1 MAVAEWIRAELGTL
15 DFGNAKL
22 DERQAI
28 LLDKLAAKPAESLP
42 AATGSWAE
50 LIAAYRFCDNK
61 RITGEKV
68 LAPHR
73 ASTIERIRRQSV
85 ALIPQDTTELEFDRD
100 PEQGFGKLTY
110 ESRIGLMD
118 HMQIAVTPEG
128 QHLGVTRCHVW
139 ARRLINPHAKTH
151 NRDRATDDKESQRWL
166 VSYRDACQIARQAPE
181 TLVVSLSDRE
191 GDLFECFVEGAA
203 PKRGKTAEWIIRSA
217 QNRRLVP
224 SPESASQAAKLRIAA
239 AELPVLGTG
248 TVKIP
253 ARSQQSARVAQVEYR
268 AGQLTI
274 KAPPRKGDKLP
285 DMAVN
290 AVFVTE
296 INPPPDVE
304 PLDWLLLTSLPID
317 TLPNV
322 LQVVDYYASRW
333 QIEVFFKVLKQ
344 GCAVERLQLQT
355 ARRVENCLALY
366 CIVAWRI
373 LHVTM
378 LGRESSG
385 RQLRGGLLESG
396 MAGGLRGRPQKSAPP
411 EKPPS
416 LGEFLELAWP
426 DWAATSGGP
435 TTARPARKSC
445 GARNV
450 PSFRLRPGVG
460 SPTRNGSR
468 PRLATVTYKDE
479 SSAWEHPSR
488 SSASRLAHRDRLSR
502 RIDAEP
508 VRHGLAAVSWREA
521 ELPKRKLPSG
531 AWEQRGTQNLSGKLL
546 IPAGAAIMF
555 SR

>member
-1 MAVAEWIRAELGTL
+1 MAVAEWIRAELSTL
-15 DFGNAKL
+15 DLGNTKL

-28 LLDKLAAKPAESLP
+28 LLDKLAAKPSESLP
-42 AATGSWAE
+42 GATGSWAE
-50 LIAAYRFCDNK
+50 LNAAYRFCDNK
-61 RITGEKV
+61 RVTAEKV

-73 ASTIERIRRQSV
+73 ASTIERIRRQPV

-118 HMQIAVTPEG
+118 HVQIAVTPEG
-128 QHLGVTRCHVW
+128 QHLGVTRCHTW
-139 ARRLINPHAKTH
+139 ARPLINPHAKTH
-151 NRDRATDDKESQRWL
+151 NRDRATEDKESMRWL
-166 VSYRDACQIARQAPE
+166 VSYRDACQIARQAPQ
-181 TLVVSLSDRE
+181 TLIVSLSDRE
-191 GDLFECFVEGAA
+191 GDLFECFVEGAT

-224 SPESASQAAKLRIAA
+224 RQESASQAAKLRIAA

-253 ARSQQSARVAQVEYR
+253 ARSQQSARVAKVEYR

-274 KAPPRKGDKLP
+274 KAPSRTGDKLP

-296 INPPPDVE
+296 IDPPSDVE
-304 PLDWLLLTSLPID
+304 PLDWLLLTSLPIE

-344 GCAVERLQLQT
+344 GCTVERLQLQK

-378 LGRESSG
+378 LGRECPDASCDVVFSKSEW
-385 RQLRGGLLESG
+385 Q
-396 MAGGLRGRPQKSAPP
+396 AGCAVATKSAPP
-411 EKPPS
+411 ENPPS
-416 LGEFLELAWP
+416 LGEFLNYVAGLGGYLGRTHDAPPGPEIMWRGMCRVFDFALAW
-426 DWAATSGGP
+426 D
-435 TTARPARKSC
+435 ARPETQPAK
-445 GARNV
+445 
-450 PSFRLRPGVG
+450 
-460 SPTRNGSR
+460 TRNGY
-468 PRLATVTYKDE
+468 V
-479 SSAWEHPSR
+479 
-488 SSASRLAHRDRLSR
+488 
-502 RIDAEP
+502 
-508 VRHGLAAVSWREA
+508 
-521 ELPKRKLPSG
+521 
-531 AWEQRGTQNLSGKLL
+531 
-546 IPAGAAIMF
+546 
-555 SR
+555 